1 MSSAGPITVR
11 GESARFWGAVLV
23 LFDGQRRTLA
33 LALGLSILQALSLL
47 PVAVLVQRCFDSYI
61 PDGDSGKL
69 LAAAALIFALFMLQG
84 VLGLVTRRVTLKVTK
99 RSIAELRGRL
109 LERIYA
115 LPQSFFDAEDDARV
129 QSIVVQDTERI
140 DLMVNAIV
148 ALLLPAYAVAV
159 GLGIVM
165 FVIDPVLSLYLCAVV
180 PFLFIAGRLLRRR
193 LVERVKT
200 WTRSFEVF
208 SRQTTF
214 AVRTSTLT
222 KVQSA
227 AGGELD
233 RRRDEHTELGRTS
246 LEMNWAQAVYGIVQ
260 NAIAASA
267 GVLVLAIGGI
277 AVANGDL
284 TLGELLSFYA
294 VLALLLRQLQTA
306 FTVLPQVHAGRESL
320 ERLKVVA
327 EATDLEPYAGT
338 RGIDFQGG
346 LELEGVSFGYGR
358 GVVLHDVSLTVAPGE
373 RLLLLGPNGAGKS
386 TVASLMLGLYRPDA
400 GTVRADGVPYDE
412 LDLSKLR
419 RSMGVVLQDPVV
431 FPGTIREN
439 IAYGRPEATDADVE
453 RAARLAGAHEHVVEL
468 PEGYATHVGDEGALL
483 SGGQRQ
489 RIAIA
494 RAMIARPGL
503 LVLDEPTTHLDDR
516 AIADLMRT
524 LAELPGRPTVVMISH
539 DPALTAR
546 ADVVARL
553 RDGRLAALERPL
565 TTA

>member
-1 MSSAGPITVR
+1 MSDEPITVR
-11 GESARFWGAVLV
+11 GESTRFWGAVLV

-33 LALGLSILQALSLL
+33 IAVGLSILQALSLL
-47 PVAVLVQRCFDSYI
+47 PVAVLVQRCFDRYI
-61 PDGDSGKL
+61 PDADIGKL
-69 LAAAALIFALFMLQG
+69 VAASALIFGLFLLQG

-148 ALLLPAYAVAV
+148 ALLLPAYAVSI
-159 GLGIVM
+159 GLGVVM
-165 FVIDPVLSLYLCAVV
+165 FVIDPVLSFYLCAVV
-180 PFLFIAGRLLRRR
+180 PFLFIAGRVLRRR
-193 LVERVKT
+193 LVARVKT
-200 WTRSFEVF
+200 WTKSFEIF

-227 AGGELD
+227 ASGELD
-233 RRRDEHTELGRTS
+233 RRRAEHVELGQTS

-267 GVLVLAIGGI
+267 GVLVLVVGGI
-277 AVANGDL
+277 AVAHHDL
-284 TLGELLSFYA
+284 TFGELLSYYA

-306 FTVLPQVHAGRESL
+306 FTVLPQVHAGRESM

-338 RGIDFQGG
+338 REIDFQGG
-346 LELEGVSFGYGR
+346 LELDGVFFGYDR
-358 GVVLHDVSLTVAPGE
+358 GAVLHDVSLSVAPGE
-373 RLLLLGPNGAGKS
+373 RILLLGPNGAGKS
-386 TVASLMLGLYRPDA
+386 TVVSLMLGLYRPDV
-400 GTVRADGVPYDE
+400 GMVRADGVPYDE

-419 RSMGVVLQDPVV
+419 RSMGVVLQDPVI
-431 FPGTIREN
+431 FPGTIRDN
-439 IAYGRPEATDADVE
+439 IAYGRPEATDEDVE
-453 RAARLAGAHEHVVEL
+453 RAARLAGAHDYIVDL
-468 PEGYATHVGDEGALL
+468 PESYATHVGDEGTLL